1 MLVIVHWVLWVA
13 PLGVF
18 ALSLLVGAQAGV
30 GAVGALA
37 QYVGII
43 ALLMAVVVFA
53 VYLLVVVAGGVRL
66 GRFARA
72 AAAAQLLA
80 FSTQSSIASLPAMVE
95 AVQAG
100 LGVPEHVSS
109 LLLPLAVSLFRIT
122 SAAANMA
129 VAIYCASLF
138 GMHLGGLTLATGAVV
153 AAIVSLAAVGL
164 PGQVSFLTAI
174 GPICLAMGV
183 PLGALPLLLAVQSLP
198 DLLRTVGNVTAD
210 MAVTVIAAKHRKE
223 AVLF

>member
-1 MLVIVHWVLWVA
+1 MVPLVIFALIFGLAVTRIDTVFRERLVGVLEAVVHTMLVIVHWVLWVA

-43 ALLMAVVVFA
+43 ALLMAVVIVA

-80 FSTQSSIASLPAMVE
+80 FSTQSSIASLPAMAE

-100 LGVPEHVSS
+100 LD
-109 LLLPLAVSLFRIT
+109 R
-122 SAAANMA
+122 
-129 VAIYCASLF
+129 
-138 GMHLGGLTLATGAVV
+138 LG
-153 AAIVSLAAVGL
+153 
-164 PGQVSFLTAI
+164 
-174 GPICLAMGV
+174 
-183 PLGALPLLLAVQSLP
+183 
-198 DLLRTVGNVTAD
+198 
-210 MAVTVIAAKHRKE
+210 
-223 AVLF
+223 